1 MRTICFF
8 FNSSDLVVLKGFKLR
23 SFEDNKG
30 VLRSRYSKKTI
41 GINMKKQRSIIKI
54 NAMHGSLFIKKT
66 HLYMLSYAKYSNKN
80 YISQW
85 YY

>member
-1 MRTICFF
+1 MFF

-23 SFEDNKG
+23 SFEDNN
-30 VLRSRYSKKTI
+30 

-54 NAMHGSLFIKKT
+54 NAMHCSLFIKKNN
-66 HLYMLSYAKYSNKN
+66 LYMLSYAKYSNKN